1 MSTIFAE
8 NRLEWRIFSEK
19 DLPKLKNTYIV
30 LLLHSP
36 IAQSVEQRT
45 VNPWVVGSSP
55 TRGATSSFR
64 GLQEEKSASL
74 RCRVFFISARKRH
87 IKQKSADPK
96 IDAFCCQNR
105 LLPSLLLQLTLSNLI
120 QLSRQHRNDGAAVDE
135 LTRKHK
141 EIQVKLTTAY
151 RQLVVRDTAQQFN
164 ASMRLLASSACSM
177 TLRKFSLPSSPV
189 EICLRYCA
197 RFCCSFLSSPW

>member
-74 RCRVFFISARKRH
+74 RCRVFFYFRKEKAYQTKKRRSEDRRFLLSKPT
-87 IKQKSADPK
+87 IAVF
-96 IDAFCCQNR
+96 AFATNAEQSHPTVR
-105 LLPSLLLQLTLSNLI
+105 
-120 QLSRQHRNDGAAVDE
+120 
-135 LTRKHK
+135 
-141 EIQVKLTTAY
+141 TTPQ
-151 RQLVVRDTAQQFN
+151 RWN
-164 ASMRLLASSACSM
+164 SG
-177 TLRKFSLPSSPV
+177 
-189 EICLRYCA
+189 
-197 RFCCSFLSSPW
+197 

>member
-120 QLSRQHRNDGAAVDE
+120 QLSGQHRNDGTAVDE

-151 RQLVVRDTAQQFN
+151 RQLVVRDTAQQFSLQRID
-164 ASMRLLASSACSM
+164 AIARLIGM
-177 TLRKFSLPSSPV
+177 
-189 EICLRYCA
+189 
-197 RFCCSFLSSPW
+197 

>member
-8 NRLEWRIFSEK
+8 NRLEWRVFSEK

-74 RCRVFFISARKRH
+74 RCRVFLFPQGKGISNKKAPIRR
-87 IKQKSADPK
+87 STL
-96 IDAFCCQNR
+96 FCCQNR

-120 QLSRQHRNDGAAVDE
+120 QLSGQHRNDGTAVDE

-141 EIQVKLTTAY
+141 EIQVKLTTTY
-151 RQLVVRDTAQQFN
+151 RQLVVRDTAQQFSLQRID
-164 ASMRLLASSACSM
+164 AIARLIGM
-177 TLRKFSLPSSPV
+177 
-189 EICLRYCA
+189 
-197 RFCCSFLSSPW
+197 